1 MKKMMGLMIYGGLIF
16 GLSAGGAW
24 YMHTKH
30 QEELAAERQR
40 HQPSPEEML
49 VPSTTAHPTVTDPE
63 IRDKM
68 NDDALTQVPV
78 RAESMTV
85 EEMVRHG
92 MKLKERDARIRAR
105 EESLE
110 RVEAQY
116 SLMLEEIVSEQR
128 EINGLMLQARE
139 HRKAADEILQHA
151 EMKHQEASTLFQQA
165 RARQEETQSMLDKAT
180 TQQREKLASQ
190 QAADPEKNGMKET
203 TSPEDRNRNLK
214 QIAELLAGMNAEAAA
229 KALTGYINNGDMDTA
244 VQLVSLMEGRKSS
257 AILEAMALDENDE
270 KLVDQLLEQFAKMRR
285 PERKL

>member
-40 HQPSPEEML
+40 HQPSPDEML
-49 VPSTTAHPTVTDPE
+49 VPSTTDPTATDPE
-63 IRDKM
+63 IRERL

-139 HRKAADEILQHA
+139 HRKAADEILQQA

-165 RARQEETQSMLDKAT
+165 RTRQEETQSMLDKAT

-190 QAADPEKNGMKET
+190 QAADPEKTAMKEA

-214 QIAELLAGMNAEAAA
+214 QIAELLAGMNADAAA

-257 AILEAMALDENDE
+257 AILEAMALDEND
-270 KLVDQLLEQFAKMRR
+270 KNLVDQLLEQFAKMRR

>member
-30 QEELAAERQR
+30 QEELAAERKK
-40 HQPSPEEML
+40 HEPSPDELL
-49 VPSTTAHPTVTDPE
+49 VPSTTDHPTVTDPE
-63 IRDKM
+63 IKGTM
-68 NDDALTQVPV
+68 NDDALTQVPA

-92 MKLKERDARIRAR
+92 MKLKERDATIRAR
-105 EESLE
+105 EESLQ

-139 HRKAADEILQHA
+139 HRKAADEILKQA
-151 EMKHQEASTLFQQA
+151 EMKHQESRTLSQQA
-165 RARQEETQSMLDKAT
+165 RVHREETQSMLDKAT
-180 TQQREKLASQ
+180 EQQREKLASQ
-190 QAADPEKNGMKET
+190 QAANPET
-203 TSPEDRNRNLK
+203 TAIPDTASPEDRTKNLK
-214 QIAELLAGMNAEAAA
+214 QISELLSGMSPEAAA

-257 AILEAMALDENDE
+257 AILEAMSQEEEGSELADD
-270 KLVDQLLEQFAKMRR
+270 LLEQFANMRR
-285 PERKL
+285 PEQKL

>member
-1 MKKMMGLMIYGGLIF
+1 MKKMMGLMIYGGIIF

-24 YMHTKH
+24 FMHTKH
-30 QEELAAERQR
+30 QEELAQERSK
-40 HQPSPEEML
+40 HEPSPDERL
-49 VPSTTAHPTVTDPE
+49 VPSTTDHPTTTHPE
-63 IRDKM
+63 LSEKM
-68 NDDALTQVPV
+68 NEDALTQVPV

-92 MKLKERDARIRAR
+92 MKLKERDKTIRAR

-116 SLMLEEIVSEQR
+116 SLMLEEIVSKQR

-139 HRKAADEILQHA
+139 QRKAADEILKQA
-151 EMKHQEASTLFQQA
+151 DLKHQEATALFQQA
-165 RARQEETQSMLDKAT
+165 RTRQEETQAMLDKAT

-190 QAADPEKNGMKET
+190 QTSDPTKTAMAETTDAADRSK
-203 TSPEDRNRNLK
+203 NLK
-214 QIAELLAGMNAEAAA
+214 QIADVLGGMGPDAAA
-229 KALTGYINNGDMDTA
+229 KALAGYINNGDMDTA

-257 AILEAMALDENDE
+257 AILEAMSLIEEDAA
-270 KLVDQLLEQFAKMRR
+270 LVDELLEQFAKMRR